1 MAAKNERKNIKIKE
15 ACANQSASTS
25 YPLLCA
31 SKIGHFLCYLNNRQ
45 HFDNKDSISN

>member
-15 ACANQSASTS
+15 VCLNQSASTG

-31 SKIGHFLCYLNNRQ
+31 LKIGHFFMLLE
-45 HFDNKDSISN
+45 